1 MKEIATEL
9 LIMVAFLFGTTLGMI
24 GSHFAHKWTIRFLG
38 ESLKDDV
45 KDMSRSVHRNFEAVR
60 NQLYQIDDCVCDI
73 ENELKK
79 ENKNERLD

>member
-1 MKEIATEL
+1 MKEIAIEL
-9 LIMVAFLFGTTLGMI
+9 LFMVIFLSSFALGMI
-24 GSHFAHKWTIRFLG
+24 TSHLAHKWTIRFLG

-45 KDMSRSVHRNFEAVR
+45 KDMSRSIHRNFEAVR
-60 NQLYQIDDCVCDI
+60 NQLYQIDNCVCDI